1 MPPGHD
7 CRYHTLFEH
16 CSKPVVP
23 AHLVAP
29 LTHPVGEG
37 EGDVVEVLVGEA
49 VVLTEEVVLTG
60 VVVLIELLVVGAG
73 PFGKSHKAA
82 PLES

>member
-1 MPPGHD
+1 
-7 CRYHTLFEH
+7 
-16 CSKPVVP
+16 
-23 AHLVAP
+23 
-29 LTHPVGEG
+29 
-37 EGDVVEVLVGEA
+37 VEVLVGEA